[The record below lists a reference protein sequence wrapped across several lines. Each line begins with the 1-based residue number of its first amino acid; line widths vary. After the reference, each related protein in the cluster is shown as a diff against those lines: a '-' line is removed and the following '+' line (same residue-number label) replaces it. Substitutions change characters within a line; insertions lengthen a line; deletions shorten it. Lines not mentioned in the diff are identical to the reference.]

1 MPRLLQH
8 SLPWYNDYNDY
19 NDYTDY
25 TDYNAH
31 PYEKLL
37 SHELGQSGKLCL
49 TVDSEYL

>member
-8 SLPWYNDYNDY
+8 SLPWYNHYNAYNDY
-19 NDYTDY
+19 D
-25 TDYNAH
+25 DYNAH